1 MRRWVKAAAG
11 TALAGWSRRRGD
23 GLLVLTFHR
32 VRPDEGDA
40 GRPMRNLETRPEDF
54 RGLLE
59 WLGRRG
65 EAMRLEDWIA
75 GGRGKDAFAVTFD
88 DGWKDNLTWAAPVL
102 RELGI
107 PATVFLATGA
117 VDGRRPFWWQGAGMS
132 DGEIERAKVGDGR
145 ALAEAESRVVAGGA
159 GSEEFLTWEEVRE
172 LGRTADVRFGLHGHR
187 HALMDRM
194 TAEAAAAD
202 ARECARLVE
211 REVPAE
217 MRSGVF
223 CWPNGNPRADLG
235 AGLEGLGMRAGV
247 STRWGIA
254 RRSMLEGEGR
264 WALPRNNVDGAL
276 ARDRGLWGW
285 LLLKAKVGMGRQ

>member
-11 TALAGWSRRRGD
+11 WAAAGWCRRWGD

-32 VRPDEGDA
+32 VRPDEGGA

-65 EAMRLEDWIA
+65 ESMRLEDWI
-75 GGRGKDAFAVTFD
+75 GGRRGKNAFAVTFD

-132 DGEIERAKVGDGR
+132 DGDIERAKVGDGR
-145 ALAEAESRVVAGGA
+145 ALAEAEARVAAGGKGA
-159 GSEEFLTWEEVRE
+159 GEFLTWEEVRE
-172 LGRTADVRFGLHGHR
+172 LARVADVRFGLHGHR

-194 TAEAAAAD
+194 TPEEAAAD
-202 ARECARLVE
+202 VRKCARLVE

-217 MRSGVF
+217 SRSGVF
-223 CWPNGNPRADLG
+223 CWPNGNLRKDLG
-235 AGLEGLGMRAGV
+235 TVLEGVGMRAGM
-247 STRWGIA
+247 STRPGIA
-254 RRSMLEGEGR
+254 RRSMLDGIRR
-264 WALPRNNVDGAL
+264 WALPRNNIDGAL
-276 ARDRGLWGW
+276 ARDRGVWGW
-285 LLLKAKVGMGRQ
+285 LLLKGMAGIGG